1 MSNILA
7 SRYIKPLRPKAEK
20 MQSDLLMLSDIIDK
34 WVECQKKWIY
44 LESIFS
50 SPDIKK

>member
-1 MSNILA
+1 
-7 SRYIKPLRPKAEK
+7 
-20 MQSDLLMLSDIIDK
+20 MQQDLLNLSEIIEK
-34 WVECQKKWIY
+34 WIECQKKWMY